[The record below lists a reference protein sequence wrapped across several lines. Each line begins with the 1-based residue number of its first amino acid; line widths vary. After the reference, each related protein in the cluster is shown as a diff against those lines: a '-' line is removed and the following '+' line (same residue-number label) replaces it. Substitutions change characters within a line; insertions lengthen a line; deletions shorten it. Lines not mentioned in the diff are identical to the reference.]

1 MMRIYEYG
9 QVSRDEIFARVEP
22 EVDVTAVVREILADV
37 RAGATRPSTT
47 TAAALTG
54 PI

>member
-22 EVDVTAVVREILADV
+22 EVDVTAVVREILAGV
-37 RAGATRPSTT
+37 RSRGD
-47 TAAALTG
+47 AALYDY
-54 PI
+54 